1 MERPNWRMRFPM
13 VAQRTRQNERVAT
26 GGGMRVIPAIDLKD
40 GRCVRL
46 RQGDMAAETVY
57 SNDVPSVAGRWQ
69 QQGADLIH
77 VVDLNGAVDGAPK
90 NLPQIEAVMK
100 TVSVKVQVGGGIR
113 TIETVR
119 RYLHA
124 GVARVVL
131 GTAALT
137 DRAFLVQ
144 ACQEFPRR
152 ILLGLDARDGKV
164 AVKGWTAVSE
174 TTAIDLLKAL
184 AGLELGAVIYT
195 DIARDGMLGGPNL
208 VALGEVVECSSFP
221 VIASGGITRVED
233 LQAVHALGPRVEG
246 AIVGKA
252 LYDGKLDYAAA
263 VAAIGTR

>member
-1 MERPNWRMRFPM
+1 VESREGKGIRMI
-13 VAQRTRQNERVAT
+13 
-26 GGGMRVIPAIDLKD
+26 VIPAIDLKD

-57 SNDVPSVAGRWQ
+57 SEDVPSVARKWQ
-69 QQGADLIH
+69 QAGASVIH
-77 VVDLNGAVDGAPK
+77 VVDLNGAVDGEPR
-90 NLPQIEAVMK
+90 NLPQIEAIMK

-113 TIETVR
+113 NIDSVR

-124 GVARVVL
+124 GVSRVVL

-137 DRAFLVQ
+137 DRTFLEQ
-144 ACQEFPRR
+144 ACKEFPRR

-174 TTAIDLLKAL
+174 TKAIDLLK
-184 AGLELGAVIYT
+184 ELSGYEIGAVIYT
-195 DIARDGMLGGPNL
+195 DISRDGMLSGPNIP
-208 VALGEVVECSSFP
+208 ALKEVVAFSSFP

-233 LQAVHALGPRVEG
+233 LRAVQSIGPRIEG

-252 LYDGKLDYAAA
+252 LYDGKLDLAAA
-263 VAAIGTR
+263 VRAMSGPC